1 MKKKTGNKVT
11 VGPLKDSSGKLVTD
25 DKLMADQLNKFFC
38 SVFTQ
43 KDCSNLPGAE
53 NLFTGVEGLEDIDIT
68 EKKVRVKLERLKP
81 NSAPGPDKLW
91 PRVLQ
96 KLSEV
101 LAQPM
106 AIVYTRC
113 LGESTVPPEW
123 KLANVTPVF
132 KKGSKGSAGNY
143 RPVSLTCVLC
153 KVMESILRDE
163 IVLHLSNFNLIRT
176 SQRGFMAGRSCLTN
190 LLEYLEDLT
199 RLVDQG
205 HAVDI
210 VYLDFAKAFDKV
222 PHVWLIMKCQGLA
235 SAGRFWLG

>member
-1 MKKKTGNKVT
+1 M
-11 VGPLKDSSGKLVTD
+11 
-25 DKLMADQLNKFFC
+25 
-38 SVFTQ
+38 
-43 KDCSNLPGAE
+43 
-53 NLFTGVEGLEDIDIT
+53 
-68 EKKVRVKLERLKP
+68 KP

-101 LAQPM
+101 IAQPL

-113 LGESTVPPEW
+113 LSEGTLPPEW
-123 KLANVTPVF
+123 KLANVAPIF
-132 KKGSKGSAGNY
+132 KKGSKSSAGNY

-163 IVLHLSNFNLIRT
+163 IVIHLTKYNLIRS
-176 SQRGFMAGRSCLTN
+176 SQHGFTAGRSCLTN
-190 LLEYLEDLT
+190 LLEYLEDLS

-222 PHVWLIMKCQGLA
+222 PHMRLIMKCHGLGQM
-235 SAGRFWLG
+235 SHIWNFLFYFEGFP